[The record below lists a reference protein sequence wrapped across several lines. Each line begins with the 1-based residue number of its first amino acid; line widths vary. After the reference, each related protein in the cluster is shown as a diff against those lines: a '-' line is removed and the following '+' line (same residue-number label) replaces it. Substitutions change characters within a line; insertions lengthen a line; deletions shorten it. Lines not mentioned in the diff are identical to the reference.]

1 MHMQM
6 LRTIYRPIHGHDK
19 QTVYIG
25 KNPRLS
31 IICANCHK
39 IRVWNL
45 EEYPYFGM
53 SVGIRCECSYSFK
66 MRLERRQHIRQSTRL
81 LGEIIIAKKEIL
93 RYPIVIRSLSLKGL
107 GFTRNHKLDYQVGD
121 IFKVKVY

>member
-1 MHMQM
+1 MQR
-6 LRTIYRPIHGHDK
+6 LRNIYRPIRGNVG
-19 QTVYIG
+19 QIVYTG
-25 KNPRLS
+25 KNPRVS
-31 IICANCHK
+31 IICAKCHK
-39 IRVWNL
+39 IRVLNL

-81 LGEIIIAKKEIL
+81 LGEIIMAKKEIL
-93 RYPIVIRSLSLKGL
+93 RYPIVVRSLSLKGL

-121 IFKVKVY
+121 IFKVIVH